1 MQVIRERVCFPCG
14 SAGTKCASNVGD
26 LGSTPGLGRSPG
38 EGKGYPLQYADL
50 ENSMDFIVHG
60 VAKSRTRLSNFHFH
74 VASESLG
81 RLSKLSH
88 AWAHLRQGHQ
98 NLGYR
103 GTSILGKAILVTLTV
118 QPLVELGS
126 VSLRCPK
133 SKENI
138 LTLPAEAPCMLKYH
152 DPQTICIPTPPLSTR
167 LFPPL
172 STSQVL
178 PLFCFFSA
186 HISNPLSTEG
196 AFGASP
202 LLTAPLLP
210 SLLTCPVGQRA
221 PEGLGMCS
229 TVLQTIGQALD
240 QDILTVEEL

>member
-1 MQVIRERVCFPCG
+1 MGFFVFVFVFNQSQSFSMQVIRERVCFPCG

-60 VAKSRTRLSNFHFH
+60 VAKSWTRLSNFHFH

-152 DPQTICIPTPPLSTR
+152 PPQLFAFQPHLCQPACFPLFLHHRSSHFSASFLPTSQTPCQRREPSGPPLSS
-167 LFPPL
+167 PPL
-172 STSQVL
+172 
-178 PLFCFFSA
+178 C
-186 HISNPLSTEG
+186 
-196 AFGASP
+196 
-202 LLTAPLLP
+202 
-210 SLLTCPVGQRA
+210 SLLSLR
-221 PEGLGMCS
+221 
-229 TVLQTIGQALD
+229 VLW
-240 QDILTVEEL
+240 VRELQ